1 MSVKLGIIG
10 AMEVEVR
17 LLLDHMTDDVMT
29 QVSGTEFHE
38 GHIAGVPVVVV
49 RCGIGKVNAAM
60 ITQTVIDRF
69 GATHVINTGVAGAL
83 DASLEVG
90 DIVVSI
96 DAVQHDMDV
105 TGLGYVRGLVP
116 EMTNLTIEGG
126 KAFFEA
132 DERLRALVVK
142 AAAEAAPEVT
152 AIEGRIAS
160 GDLFVCEDAD
170 RKRILETFGA
180 HCCEMEGAAIAQVCW
195 RNGVPFV
202 IVRAMSDKADDT
214 SKDSYRS
221 AEADNG
227 EHCARIA
234 LRAIEL
240 FA

>member
-142 AAAEAAPEVT
+142 AVAEAAPEVT

>member
-1 MSVKLGIIG
+1 MSVKFGIIG

-90 DIVVSI
+90 DIVVSV

-170 RKRILETFGA
+170 RKRILDTFGA